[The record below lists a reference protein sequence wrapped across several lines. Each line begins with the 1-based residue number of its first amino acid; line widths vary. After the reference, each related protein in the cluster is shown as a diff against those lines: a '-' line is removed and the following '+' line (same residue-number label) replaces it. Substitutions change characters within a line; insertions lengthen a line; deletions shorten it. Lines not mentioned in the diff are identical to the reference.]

1 MFDGNFPIHTHNNYL
16 QMWAET
22 GLLGALSFLAMLVYQ
37 LKAGTKAFL
46 RCADQRVRNLLAAAL
61 AGFCGILLI
70 SVAEYTWFYARNMF
84 TYFFLFGVIAACIKL
99 SKKSAQA

>member
-1 MFDGNFPIHTHNNYL
+1 
-16 QMWAET
+16 
-22 GLLGALSFLAMLVYQ
+22 MLVYQ
-37 LKAGTKAFL
+37 LKSGIKAYVVGTD
-46 RCADQRVRNLLAAAL
+46 RRVKNLLAAAL

-99 SKKSAQA
+99 SKESVKA